1 MFYKILPMLLLAT
14 ILFSC
19 SETKE
24 EKIKIAVGLINSK
37 SFESALAKL
46 DEIISQ
52 DSSNAEAH
60 YYSGVA
66 QEGLEDYEK
75 AIECYTKTI
84 EIKPNYVRAFHSRAT
99 LNSKI
104 GNFKDVVKDYTILLS
119 IYNDDT
125 DAIFER
131 GRAYYEMNDLESA
144 CHDWKTASDMGNME
158 ATRFYDKICTNQS
171 ESEPF

>member
-1 MFYKILPMLLLAT
+1 MLLLAS

-37 SFESALAKL
+37 SYESALAKL

-52 DSSNAEAH
+52 DSSNAEAY
-60 YYSGVA
+60 YYSGIA
-66 QEGLEDYEK
+66 QEGLEDYDK
-75 AIECYTKTI
+75 AIEYYTKTI
-84 EIKPNYVRAFHSRAT
+84 VIKPNYVKAFHNRAQ
-99 LNSKI
+99 LNSRI
-104 GNFKDVVKDYTILLS
+104 GNFKDVIKDYTILLTM
-119 IYNDDT
+119 YNDDT

-131 GRAYYEMNDLESA
+131 GRAYYEMNNLEAA
-144 CHDWKTASDMGNME
+144 CNDWRTASEMGNME
-158 ATRFYDKICTNQS
+158 ATRFYDKICTKQS